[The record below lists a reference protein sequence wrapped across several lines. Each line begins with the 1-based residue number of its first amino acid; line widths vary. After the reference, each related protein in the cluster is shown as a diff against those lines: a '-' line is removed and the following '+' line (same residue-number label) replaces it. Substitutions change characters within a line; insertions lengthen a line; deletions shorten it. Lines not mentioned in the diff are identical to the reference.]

1 MSSYGDGPA
10 VIKRPILSP
19 RMFLCPSKYDQRTY
33 HRLLISCWRQ
43 LARDGLKRIRA
54 ALVRLDESRQKNKEI
69 DADTND
75 RKEIEQHKK
84 HTGGTRHHVW
94 FPCR

>member
-1 MSSYGDGPA
+1 
-10 VIKRPILSP
+10 
-19 RMFLCPSKYDQRTY
+19 
-33 HRLLISCWRQ
+33 
-43 LARDGLKRIRA
+43 
-54 ALVRLDESRQKNKEI
+54 VRLDESRQKNKEI

-84 HTGGTRHHVW
+84 HTRGTRHHVW